1 MKNTDRFITKPQEKI
16 AISKLEGISILCEN
30 DLYDFAC
37 LLLRLYDAKDKN
49 TNCKTRLTLHG
60 LANKYSW
67 LTEVNSDQIEDMLKE
82 HGFLVGSTIEYDKDC
97 HDVETITRMDDSE

>member
-16 AISKLEGISILCEN
+16 AISKLEGISKLCEN

-49 TNCKTRLTLHG
+49 TNCKSRPTLHG

-82 HGFLVGSTIEYDKDC
+82 YGFLLGSAIEYDKDC
-97 HDVETITRMDDSE
+97 HDVETITRKDDSE